1 MKLYCHFNEMEGFNY
16 TGEEWRDAA
25 GYDLCLDS
33 AALGED
39 GCVERIIKLLP
50 GFIN

>member
-1 MKLYCHFNEMEGFNY
+1 MSETVDKLPIKE
-16 TGEEWRDAA
+16 GEEWRDAA

-39 GCVERIIKLLP
+39 GCVDRIIKLLP
-50 GFIN
+50 GFIE